1 MFPIG
6 QHRALMATR
15 HMRRR
20 GFCKH
25 LMVHWRIAILLL
37 GRVGHVARRPISSN
51 GLSVHG
57 WGQGRVAPL
66 RSLPS
71 AIRYAILTRHLLL
84 LVLLLLLIL
93 GLRFSPLRTLRWIG
107 GVDPVNLDVLR
118 GEPLAA
124 RLSIDL
130 QMIGIFTHFAG
141 LASLAIA
148 PDSSHHLL
156 RLLLMEDI

>member
-1 MFPIG
+1 MGSRPGCPAEEPAVRHTICHSHSPPI
-6 QHRALMATR
+6 
-15 HMRRR
+15 
-20 GFCKH
+20 
-25 LMVHWRIAILLL
+25 IASAAAIIDSGLE
-37 GRVGHVARRPISSN
+37 VFSFAHV
-51 GLSVHG
+51 
-57 WGQGRVAPL
+57 
-66 RSLPS
+66 
-71 AIRYAILTRHLLL
+71 
-84 LVLLLLLIL
+84 
-93 GLRFSPLRTLRWIG
+93 TLDR